1 MANKI
6 IASIDVFEPNQ
17 TLLRYGVYAA
27 KHIKAH
33 LSLFNAQHRSITIP
47 YNKAITEYSEV
58 EIIDQKKRIER
69 AKLKLEKIYNQ
80 ISKEWDYTTTQFHTS
95 IVPEWKGNKLFH
107 LIDEVQDQHPI
118 LVMLGVKSDFN
129 LINELIGTPET
140 KLAEQVDCPVLLIPD
155 DAVFSEILTINYLL
169 EKDKP
174 LVEVMKE
181 VLFLRGLLSTST
193 KVEGIKIIYYFGDD
207 PKVLDKEVLFKK
219 NLIHRELGD
228 DLIHFTNLANENIDE
243 SIEQNIHLYSTG
255 LFAFPN
261 RGKSIMERLMSNDN
275 TKRLIL
281 KSQIPVL
288 VF

>member
-17 TLLRYGVYAA
+17 ALLRYGVYAA
-27 KHIKAH
+27 KHLKAH

-47 YNKAITEYSEV
+47 YNKPITGHSGV
-58 EIIDQKKRIER
+58 EIIDQKEKIEK
-69 AKLKLEKIYNQ
+69 AKDRLEKIYNQ
-80 ISKEWDYTTTQFHTS
+80 ISEEWDYTTTQFHTS
-95 IVPEWKGNKLFH
+95 IVPEWKGDKIFH
-107 LIDEVQDQHPI
+107 LIDEVQDQHPMLVI
-118 LVMLGVKSDFN
+118 LNVKSDFN
-129 LINELIGTPET
+129 LINELLGTPET

-181 VLFLRGLLSTST
+181 VLFLRGLLSTSI
-193 KVEGIKIIYYFGDD
+193 KVKGINIIYYFGND
-207 PKVLDKEVLFKK
+207 PKVVDKEVLFKK
-219 NLIHRELGD
+219 NLITRELGD
-228 DLIHFTNLANENIDE
+228 ELIHFHNLANENIGE
-243 SIEQNIHLYSTG
+243 SIEQNIHQYSTN

-261 RGKSIMERLMSNDN
+261 RDKSIMERLMSNDN